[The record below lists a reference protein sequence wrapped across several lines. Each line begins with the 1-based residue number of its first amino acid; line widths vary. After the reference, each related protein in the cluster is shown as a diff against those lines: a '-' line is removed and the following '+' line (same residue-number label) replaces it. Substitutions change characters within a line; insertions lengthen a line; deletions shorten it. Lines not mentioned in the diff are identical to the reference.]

1 MSAIQLPHTIVH
13 LSRSLQN
20 FLGQEHLLG
29 QTTAV
34 IVVTRLVLLHHGVH
48 KLVHSSETRC
58 EVFELHDKPQL
69 PLQHLLF
76 DFAQFATR
84 LIGMLLL
91 LQRRQLFMLIS
102 LHVLNLSL
110 DLLLLIVSKLNH
122 F

>member
-20 FLGQEHLLG
+20 FLGQAHLLG

-34 IVVTRLVLLHHGVH
+34 IFVSRLVLLHHGVH

-84 LIGMLLL
+84 LIGMCQVVKVTSQSELKSVLPA
-91 LQRRQLFMLIS
+91 QRRS
-102 LHVLNLSL
+102 V
-110 DLLLLIVSKLNH
+110 
-122 F
+122 